1 MKRSGLCYI
10 ALLLCLSLIGQAQ
23 ETKPYR
29 FGLKIGPNINWLK
42 PDAEGYTTDGTEV
55 GFSWGFIGDFTM
67 ADNYFL
73 STGFNLQYNNGRLIF
88 PYKEEGIDTTGQLH
102 RKYVIKYFQ
111 IPIMIKMR
119 TERFSNFE
127 IFGQIGLTGD
137 IRISAKG
144 KDVFEYPDKSGTV
157 ITTSERETSITDN
170 INLFKGAFVVGGG
183 AEYFIDKSTSI
194 MISINYNN
202 GLTNVL
208 SGSNTVDPAIKERA
222 QLHYI
227 EFNVGVIF

>member
-1 MKRSGLCYI
+1 MKRSGLYCI
-10 ALLLCLSLIGQAQ
+10 ALLLLISLIGQAQ

-29 FGLKIGPNINWLK
+29 FGLKIGPNINWLN
-42 PDAEGYTTDGTEV
+42 PDAEGYTADGTEV
-55 GFSWGFIGDFTM
+55 GFSWGFISDFTM

-73 STGFNLQYNNGRLIF
+73 STGFNLQYNNGSLIF

-102 RKYVIKYFQ
+102 RKYVI
-111 IPIMIKMR
+111 
-119 TERFSNFE
+119 SNFA

-144 KDVFEYPDKSGTV
+144 KDVFEYPDESGAV
-157 ITTSERETSITDN
+157 ITTPERETSITDN
-170 INLFKGAFVVGGG
+170 INMFKGAFVVGGG
-183 AEYFIDKSTSI
+183 AEYFIDKSTSLV
-194 MISINYNN
+194 ISINYNN

-208 SGSNTVDPAIKERA
+208 SGNNTVDPTIKERA
-222 QLHYI
+222 QLHYL